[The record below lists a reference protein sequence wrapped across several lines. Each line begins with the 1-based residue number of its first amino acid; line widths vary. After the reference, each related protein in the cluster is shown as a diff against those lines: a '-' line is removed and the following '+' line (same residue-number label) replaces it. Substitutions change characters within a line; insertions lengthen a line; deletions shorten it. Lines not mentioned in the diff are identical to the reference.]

1 MKILKKLVLILV
13 VAILAILILSCKSY
27 ATGTCTNEETD
38 YTSGDLKYRITI
50 SSEGLPEDIRMELR
64 SSQNYSKIDENYQI
78 MSDYLYKYLIY
89 ENPPSNAQVTSLN
102 DETATINIKKDGL
115 VEGTKYDVY
124 YMDEHN
130 SIDSQYGYPITT
142 YSIDE
147 TLNGTEAE
155 VVKINGQLYI
165 QLTTTSL
172 KPFALNQKVSTQY
185 KNKLNKITENGVYM
199 LNAANPK
206 DYEYFQTD
214 SYLYVINGQKLGYT
228 MDMIYGQSNE
238 KLLAKLTFDDLPN
251 ETHIIEYQ
259 YKYNDIDQK
268 IKKILDEITNELKN
282 ELEGQGNVLMKVF
295 TVEDLSYIN
304 YLNSKDT
311 TENDIIYY
319 SNELRETLKGTNLIP
334 YFDYRMGDSSEFN
347 KEGMG
352 IVSVSYEGILYPLG
366 IDGGY
371 RLKSV
376 IYVPSDTENTD
387 TALILAAKVRIAK
400 YLGIDSEDVNLT
412 VGGTRESLTEERW
425 DNYDIDKISN
435 NYYNLVINGHHVK
448 VVIERNSDKAK
459 ELEFTTKDVMTDIQI
474 NSKSGT
480 IPLDT
485 LIKVKKMTTGA
496 EYDKIIKILNIADNE
511 MFDLKLYSD
520 SLDKY
525 ITELEDGSFEV
536 RIPISEKFKGKDLIV
551 YYVDENN
558 NKVEYPVRIEGE
570 FAVFNTNHFSIYT
583 LAEKS

>member
-1 MKILKKLVLILV
+1 
-13 VAILAILILSCKSY
+13 
-27 ATGTCTNEETD
+27 
-38 YTSGDLKYRITI
+38 
-50 SSEGLPEDIRMELR
+50 
-64 SSQNYSKIDENYQI
+64 
-78 MSDYLYKYLIY
+78 
-89 ENPPSNAQVTSLN
+89 
-102 DETATINIKKDGL
+102 
-115 VEGTKYDVY
+115 
-124 YMDEHN
+124 
-130 SIDSQYGYPITT
+130 
-142 YSIDE
+142 
-147 TLNGTEAE
+147 
-155 VVKINGQLYI
+155 
-165 QLTTTSL
+165 
-172 KPFALNQKVSTQY
+172 
-185 KNKLNKITENGVYM
+185 
-199 LNAANPK
+199 
-206 DYEYFQTD
+206 
-214 SYLYVINGQKLGYT
+214 
-228 MDMIYGQSNE
+228 
-238 KLLAKLTFDDLPN
+238 
-251 ETHIIEYQ
+251 
-259 YKYNDIDQK
+259 
-268 IKKILDEITNELKN
+268 
-282 ELEGQGNVLMKVF
+282 MKVF

-311 TENDIIYY
+311 TEDDMIYY

-583 LAEKS
+583 LAENTEPSKLEKDETPKTGNIEYMGITTLVITISVLGISILKRKK